1 MTSQLLGGHRE
12 MADVARAEKAT
23 LLQGPKSHDERS
35 GPGPESRILPTS
47 SDDDDH
53 WHRWRC
59 LLYVCYFVLPNTG
72 HPASQGKDGLWAAR
86 PCQDPFLGLQ
96 S

>member
-47 SDDDDH
+47 SDDTGIAGG
-53 WHRWRC
+53 
-59 LLYVCYFVLPNTG
+59 VCYMCATSYPPNTG
-72 HPASQGKDGLWAAR
+72 HPASQGKDGRWAAR